1 MLRRSTGASGAGT
14 RGAGT
19 RHGDAQRG
27 TAPHPPGARPSGLS
41 GADADALADADAVA
55 RMDHTAHA
63 LLWEPRGGVGR
74 GGVQSDTA
82 SQAASKEMVAPPKM
96 GVGEKQAYS
105 QG

>member
-1 MLRRSTGASGAGT
+1 MLRRSKGASDAGT

-55 RMDHTAHA
+55 RMNRTAHA

-74 GGVQSDTA
+74 GGCRVIQHPR
-82 SQAASKEMVAPPKM
+82 QHQKRWWHLQRW
-96 GVGEKQAYS
+96 G
-105 QG
+105 